1 MVQSAESVVT
11 PERFAKGMTYAEYLA
26 SIERNQKRF
35 DENYAGTEIAAA
47 DAAAFKALMA
57 RPDGPA
63 KMMVIGEDWC
73 PDVFRGMPV
82 FAKLAEA
89 TGIEMRVFKRDD
101 NKDIIGEFLKDGEH
115 ESIPVTVFYTKD
127 HRYIAHFIE
136 RPALA
141 YDEMRTALA
150 PMYARMRKPDA
161 TPEEKEAMKQEYI
174 AFQNGPIWSNW
185 RQETVRECI
194 RLIEAKVS

>member
-11 PERFAKGMTYAEYLA
+11 PERFAKGMTYAEYIA

-57 RPDGPA
+57 RPNGPA
-63 KMMVIGEDWC
+63 KMMVVGEDWC

-89 TGIEMRVFKRDD
+89 TGIEMRVFKRDE
-101 NKDIIGEFLKDGEH
+101 NKDIIGEFLKNGEH

-127 HRYIAHFIE
+127 MRYIAHFIE
-136 RPALA
+136 RPELA
-141 YDEMRTALA
+141 YEEMRTVLV
-150 PMYARMRKPDA
+150 PMYKRLGKPDA

-174 AFQNGPIWSNW
+174 AFQNGPVWSNW
-185 RQETVRECI
+185 RQEAVRECI
-194 RLIEAKVS
+194 RAIEAKVS